1 MSTLRS
7 KDRASL
13 CSFSFADGRQ
23 CRTPRYSGH
32 PRLCCFHAC
41 KEAQAQAA
49 ESIGRDISSRFS
61 GSYLSACDLSSALG
75 QVFTGV
81 ANGSIKRKTAA
92 TLAYLGQTML
102 NSIQAAQHEY
112 INAFSTNSWR
122 ETIRSSFISD
132 SPEDPDP
139 QPSPTDCHHA
149 KRSSSPVGAQHCYAP
164 AMRDVKLRIVFA
176 VHTVQVTHLE

>member
-13 CSFSFADGRQ
+13 CSFTFADGRQ
-23 CRTPRYSGH
+23 CRTPRFSGH
-32 PRLCCFHAC
+32 PCLCCLHAH

-49 ESIGRDISSRFS
+49 ESIGDISSLFS

-75 QVFTGV
+75 HVFTGV
-81 ANGSIKRKTAA
+81 AQGSIKRKTAA

-112 INAFSTNSWR
+112 INAFSTDGWR
-122 ETIRSSFISD
+122 ETIRSSFIPDSEEESD
-132 SPEDPDP
+132 SGRTLTRNRPLSP
-139 QPSPTDCHHA
+139 PSPHP
-149 KRSSSPVGAQHCYAP
+149 RSSFP
-164 AMRDVKLRIVFA
+164 LA
-176 VHTVQVTHLE
+176 VR